1 MIRSL
6 FLWIDALPSSIA
18 IRESDYGYAIL
29 LTVHLVTIVMFA
41 GLILMMDLRLLGWG
55 HRKSPVSQIQG
66 RLFPWQMAA
75 MGASAATGLLLV
87 YAQPLR
93 YYPKIFFWLKMALM
107 GAAGVNAMIFHFTT
121 YKTVAEWDNA
131 PVLPSGARRAGA
143 IGLVLWAAVIVL
155 GRLTAYNW
163 IDSWWPWPIE

>member
-6 FLWIDALPSSIA
+6 FLWIDSLESSIA

-29 LTVHLVTIVMFA
+29 LTIHIITIMMFA

-55 HRKSPVSQIQG
+55 NKRSPVSQIQG
-66 RLFPWQMAA
+66 RLFPWQIFA
-75 MGASAATGLLLV
+75 MGASTVTGLALV

-93 YYPKIFFWLKMALM
+93 YYPKIFFWVKMVLM
-107 GAAGVNAMIFHFTT
+107 AFAGINAMVFHFTT
-121 YKTVAEWDNA
+121 YKSVATWDTD
-131 PVLPSGARRAGA
+131 PVPPAAARRAGF
-143 IGLVLWAAVIVL
+143 IGLVLWAGVMIF

-163 IDSWWPWPIE
+163 IDTWWPWPLD

>member
-6 FLWIDALPSSIA
+6 FLWIDAMPTSIA

-29 LTVHLVTIVMFA
+29 LTIHVVTICMFA

-55 HRKSPVSQIQG
+55 NTKTPVSQIQG
-66 RLFPWQMAA
+66 RLFSWQMTF
-75 MGASAATGLLLV
+75 MGFSAVTGLALV

-93 YYPKIFFWLKMALM
+93 YYPKIFFWVKMLLM
-107 GAAGVNAMIFHFTT
+107 VFAGVNAMVFHLTT
-121 YKTVAEWDNA
+121 YQSVARWDTDRVPPA
-131 PVLPSGARRAGA
+131 AARRAGG
-143 IGLVLWAAVIVL
+143 IGLVLWAAVIVF

-163 IDSWWPWPIE
+163 IDSWWPWPIS

>member
-29 LTVHLVTIVMFA
+29 LTTHLVTIVWFA

-55 HRKSPVSQIQG
+55 NTKSPVSQIQG
-66 RLFPWQMAA
+66 RLFSWQMGS
-75 MGASAATGLLLV
+75 MTASAVTGLLLV

-93 YYPKIFFWLKMALM
+93 YYPKIFFWLKMLLIV
-107 GAAGVNAMIFHFTT
+107 AAGVNALIFHFTT
-121 YKTVAEWDNA
+121 YKSVDRWDNDRVPPA
-131 PVLPSGARRAGA
+131 GARRAGA

-163 IDSWWPWPIE
+163 IDAWWPWPIQ